1 MVFFLIIAIVIIGRT
16 MVGNHFKKKFSKR
29 PPPGIIVTEVV
40 KKEFSEKIETFGTA
54 ISKKSK
60 TFKIKKDDLFEDLNL
75 KSFVKKGETLI
86 ELKSGNII
94 APFSGVL
101 GYTGLTEDI
110 LVSNNIVIITLDD
123 NSVIYSDIKI
133 PENYSA
139 SIKKGLPVEV
149 KLTSYKDKIFAGEVD
164 FVSSRIN
171 ADTRSLLSRI
181 KVENEDLE
189 LISGSLL
196 EVVVKFDLRNSLSVP
211 DTSVMIEGDKSYV
224 YKINEENINDIYY
237 DIDALFNTKS
247 DIEKLV
253 DALVYHY
260 PKALEETGS
269 SLDRVHNAFRMK
281 EPLKVLKKESIFSN
295 GLKVQLERSI
305 LQVDKNEWDSFFAGQ
320 GCFDWEALRFL
331 EGAFTDND
339 PVPENNWK
347 FYYLIIRDAKKR
359 PVLVTFFT
367 LSLWKDDMLAPAS
380 ISIETE
386 RKRIK
391 DPYYLT
397 SKVLSMGS
405 LFTEGDHLYLDRS
418 NPSWNE
424 ALSIMIRELE
434 KLEMM
439 SEPGMMVL
447 RDFTE
452 DDELN
457 AILHGQGF
465 IKASMPEA
473 CIYSDFS
480 WETMEGYVASLSS
493 RSRRHFNN
501 DIKPYQEK
509 FDIYIKKGNKTK

>member
-1 MVFFLIIAIVIIGRT
+1 MKRSTKTISIILVFFLIIAIVIIGRT

-149 KLTSYKDKIFAGEVD
+149 KLTSYKDEIFTGEID

-181 KVENEDLE
+181 KVKNEDLK

-196 EVVVKFDLRNSLSVP
+196 EVGVKFDLRNSLSVP

-224 YKINEENINDIYY
+224 YKINKENIANKTEIKTGIRSDKNIEIISGLSEGDI
-237 DIDALFNTKS
+237 IVA
-247 DIEKLV
+247 E
-253 DALVYHY
+253 
-260 PKALEETGS
+260 G
-269 SLDRVHNAFRMK
+269 
-281 EPLKVLKKESIFSN
+281 LKK
-295 GLKVQLERSI
+295 V
-305 LQVDKNEWDSFFAGQ
+305 
-320 GCFDWEALRFL
+320 
-331 EGAFTDND
+331 
-339 PVPENNWK
+339 
-347 FYYLIIRDAKKR
+347 R
-359 PVLVTFFT
+359 PRG
-367 LSLWKDDMLAPAS
+367 K
-380 ISIETE
+380 
-386 RKRIK
+386 
-391 DPYYLT
+391 
-397 SKVLSMGS
+397 
-405 LFTEGDHLYLDRS
+405 
-418 NPSWNE
+418 
-424 ALSIMIRELE
+424 
-434 KLEMM
+434 
-439 SEPGMMVL
+439 
-447 RDFTE
+447 
-452 DDELN
+452 
-457 AILHGQGF
+457 
-465 IKASMPEA
+465 
-473 CIYSDFS
+473 
-480 WETMEGYVASLSS
+480 
-493 RSRRHFNN
+493 
-501 DIKPYQEK
+501 IKP
-509 FDIYIKKGNKTK
+509 INK